1 MPAKILIIG
10 TGLGGLT
17 TALRLSSKGYEV
29 EMVEKYHQAGG
40 RLNLLEKDGFKFDMA
55 PTFFSMSYEFQELIK
70 DCKMD
75 MPFEFVELDPLY
87 SVHFEGDQ
95 RSYLIYKDLKKL
107 AIEFQDVEPDFER
120 KIHKFL
126 KAAGEIFH
134 DTENIVIRRN
144 FDSLAQ
150 YLLKLS
156 TVPIKHA
163 PKMFYS
169 MWQEMERNF
178 ESFEVKVIFSLV
190 GFFLGSTPF
199 DTPAVYTLLNYTEL
213 VHDGYYNVK
222 GGMYKIVEG
231 ILKELEK
238 RAVKIHFNTEITSF
252 SSENGK
258 ISSFFDHQGK
268 EWKADR
274 FVVNADAAW
283 FRGAIMKRPAFSEK
297 RLDAKKWTLAPLTI
311 YLGLDTKV
319 PDMYHHNY
327 FLRRNFKEYAG
338 KIFKNKIKLDK
349 PYYYVNIQSKHNPDY
364 APPGK
369 ECVFILC
376 PVPDLR
382 FKPNWLDDQQI
393 ADGIIQD
400 LSERTGFD
408 FIKHTQTRVILN
420 PEHWQNMFNLYR
432 GSGLGL
438 AHDLNQV
445 GGFRPKN
452 KDEKFKNLYYVGAST
467 VPGTGLPM
475 TVISSR
481 LVTER
486 IEKDNGTLPKKQ
498 PRLQQNNNLQL

>member
-1 MPAKILIIG
+1 MHNKVLIIG

-17 TALRLSSKGYEV
+17 TALRLASKGYRV
-29 EMVEKYHQAGG
+29 EMVEKYHRAGG

-55 PTFFSMSYEFQELIK
+55 PTFFSMSYEFQELVKYCNIP
-70 DCKMD
+70 

-87 SVHFEGDQ
+87 SVHFEGDN

-107 AIEFQDVEPDFER
+107 ALEFQDLEPDFER
-120 KIHKFL
+120 KVTKFL
-126 KAAGEIFH
+126 KAAGQLFH
-134 DTENIVIRRN
+134 DTEDIVIKSN
-144 FDSLAQ
+144 FDSLAA
-150 YLLKLS
+150 YLLKLT
-156 TVPIKHA
+156 TVPLKHA
-163 PKMFYS
+163 PKMFYT
-169 MWQEMERNF
+169 MWREMERNF
-178 ESFEVKVIFSLV
+178 ESFEVRVIFSLV
-190 GFFLGSTPF
+190 GFFLGATPY

-231 ILKELEK
+231 LLPELEK
-238 RAVKIHFNTEITSF
+238 RGVKIHYNTEITGF
-252 SSENGK
+252 SEHLGH
-258 ISSFFDHQGK
+258 ISSFTDSTGK
-268 EWKADR
+268 VWKANQY
-274 FVVNADAAW
+274 VVNADAAW
-283 FRGAIMKRPAFSEK
+283 FRGAILKREAFSEEK
-297 RLDAKKWTLAPLTI
+297 LDKKKWTLAPLTI

-319 PDMYHHNY
+319 TDMYHHNY

-349 PYYYVNIQSKHNPDY
+349 PYYYVNLQSMHNADY

-369 ECVFILC
+369 ESVFILC

-382 FKPNWLDDQQI
+382 YKKDWSDDVEI
-393 ADGIIQD
+393 ADAIIQD
-400 LSERTGFD
+400 LSDRTGFD
-408 FIKHTQTRVILN
+408 FHKHTEVKVVLN
-420 PEHWQNMFNLYR
+420 PEHWEKMFGLYR

-452 KDEKFKNLYYVGAST
+452 KDEKFSNLYYVGAST

-486 IEKDNGTLPKKQ
+486 ILKEHG
-498 PRLQQNNNLQL
+498 NLS

>member
-1 MPAKILIIG
+1 MPKKVLIIG

-17 TALRLSSKGYEV
+17 TALRLSTKGYEV
-29 EMVEKYHQAGG
+29 EMVEKYHRAGG
-40 RLNLLEKDGFKFDMA
+40 RLNLLEKDGFKFDLG

-70 DCKMD
+70 DCNIA

-87 SVHFEGDQ
+87 SVHFEGDK

-107 AIEFQDVEPDFER
+107 ALEFQQIEPDFER
-120 KIHKFL
+120 KIQTFL
-126 KAAGEIFH
+126 KATGEIFH
-134 DTENIVIRRN
+134 DVEDIVIRRN

-156 TVPIKHA
+156 TVPVKHA
-163 PKMFYS
+163 PKMFRS
-169 MWQEMERNF
+169 MWTEMERNF

-190 GFFLGSTPF
+190 GFFLGATPF
-199 DTPAVYTLLNYTEL
+199 DTPAVYTLLSYTEM
-213 VHDGYYNVK
+213 VHDGYHNVK

-231 ILKELEK
+231 ILPELEK
-238 RAVKIHFNTEITSF
+238 RGVKIHYNTEIAGF
-252 SSENGK
+252 SSESGK
-258 ISSFFDHQGK
+258 ISSFADKEGK
-268 EWKADR
+268 VWTADQY
-274 FVVNADAAW
+274 VVNADAAW
-283 FRGAIMKRPAFSEK
+283 FRGAILNRPEFSEK
-297 RLDAKKWTLAPLTI
+297 KLDAKKWTLGPLTI

-327 FLRRNFKEYAG
+327 FLRRNFQEYAG

-349 PYYYVNIQSKHNPDY
+349 PYYYVNIQSMHNPDY

-369 ECVFILC
+369 ESVFILC

-382 FKPNWLDDQQI
+382 YKPDWSDENEI
-393 ADGIIQD
+393 VNGIIQD

-408 FIKHTQTRVILN
+408 FQKHTETQIVLN
-420 PEHWQNMFNLYR
+420 PEKWQSMFGLYR

-475 TVISSR
+475 TVISSK

-486 IEKDNGTLPKKQ
+486 ILNDNGTLSQK
-498 PRLQQNNNLQL
+498 

>member
-1 MPAKILIIG
+1 MNENIKQMSSGVLIIG
-10 TGLGGLT
+10 TGLGGLSA
-17 TALRLSSKGYEV
+17 ALRLSARGYQV
-29 EMVEKYHQAGG
+29 EMVEQYHRAGG
-40 RLNLLEKDGFKFDMA
+40 RLNLLEKEGFKFDMA
-55 PTFFSMSYEFQELIK
+55 PTFFSMSYEFEELVR
-70 DCKMD
+70 DCNMA

-87 SVHFEGDQ
+87 SVHFEGDK

-107 AIEFQDVEPDFER
+107 ALEFEHLEPDFEK
-120 KIHKFL
+120 KIQKFL
-126 KAAGEIFH
+126 KAAGEVFH
-134 DTENIVIRRN
+134 ATEGIVIKQN

-156 TVPIKHA
+156 KVPVKYA

-169 MWQEMERNF
+169 MWREMERNF

-190 GFFLGSTPF
+190 GFFLGATPY
-199 DTPAVYTLLNYTEL
+199 DTPAIYTLLNYTEM
-213 VHDGYYNVK
+213 VHDGYHNVK
-222 GGMYKIVEG
+222 GGMYKIVES
-231 ILKELEK
+231 LLAELQK
-238 RAVKIHFNTEITSF
+238 RGVKIHYNTEITGYQ
-252 SSENGK
+252 SENGK
-258 ISSFFDHQGK
+258 LISFTDRNGHQ
-268 EWKADR
+268 WKADR
-274 FVVNADAAW
+274 YVVNADAAW
-283 FRGAIMKRPAFSEK
+283 FRGNILKRPAFSPIK
-297 RLDAKKWTLAPLTI
+297 LDAMKWTLAPLTI

-319 PDMYHHNY
+319 PNMYHHNY

-349 PYYYVNIQSKHNPDY
+349 PYYYVNIQSMHNPEY

-369 ECVFILC
+369 ESVFILC

-382 FKPNWLDDQQI
+382 YKPDWSDAPQI
-393 ADGIIQD
+393 ADAIIQD

-408 FIKHTQTRVILN
+408 FRMHTQTRVVLS
-420 PEHWQNMFNLYR
+420 PEQWQNMFGLYR

-452 KDEKFKNLYYVGAST
+452 KDEYFENLYYVGAST

-486 IEKDNGTLPKKQ
+486 IQKDHGTLSKK
-498 PRLQQNNNLQL
+498 

>member
-1 MPAKILIIG
+1 MQKEVLIIG

-17 TALRLSSKGYEV
+17 TALRLASRGFSVKI
-29 EMVEKYHQAGG
+29 VEKYHRAGG
-40 RLNLLEKDGFKFDMA
+40 RLNLLEKDGFRFDMA

-70 DCKMD
+70 DCSIP

-87 SVHFEGDQ
+87 SVHFEGDK
-95 RSYLIYKDLKKL
+95 RSYLIYKDLRRL
-107 AIEFQDVEPDFER
+107 AIEFQEIEPDFGRKVER
-120 KIHKFL
+120 FL
-126 KAAGEIFH
+126 KAAGEIYH
-134 DTENIVIRRN
+134 DTENIVIHRN

-150 YLLKLS
+150 YLMKLT
-156 TVPIKHA
+156 TVPLKHA

-190 GFFLGSTPF
+190 GFFLGATPF

-231 ILKELEK
+231 LLRELEK
-238 RAVKIHFNTEITSF
+238 LGVEIFYNTEIVDYKVDDGAISGFTDTSGR
-252 SSENGK
+252 N
-258 ISSFFDHQGK
+258 
-268 EWKADR
+268 WTADL

-283 FRGAIMKRPAFSEK
+283 FRGSVMKRKAFSEEK
-297 RLDAKKWTLAPLTI
+297 LDEKKWTLAPLTI

-319 PDMYHHNY
+319 QGMYHHNY

-338 KIFKNKIKLDK
+338 KIFRNKIKLDK
-349 PYYYVNIQSKHNPDY
+349 PYYYVNIQSIHNPDY

-369 ECVFILC
+369 ECIFILC

-382 FKPNWLDDQQI
+382 FKPDWNDDQEI
-393 ADGIIQD
+393 ADSIVAD

-408 FIKHTQTRVILN
+408 FKAHTEVRVVLN
-420 PEHWQNMFNLYR
+420 PLQWEKMFGLYR

-452 KDEKFKNLYYVGAST
+452 KDEKFGNLYYVGAST

-475 TVISSR
+475 TVISSK

-486 IEKDNGTLPKKQ
+486 ILKDHGSLQKK
-498 PRLQQNNNLQL
+498 

>member
-1 MPAKILIIG
+1 MQKKILIIG

-17 TALRLSSKGYEV
+17 TALRLASRGFEV
-29 EMVEKYHQAGG
+29 EMVEKYHRAGG

-55 PTFFSMSYEFQELIK
+55 PTFFSMSYEFQELIQ
-70 DCKMD
+70 DCNIP
-75 MPFEFVELDPLY
+75 MPFEFIELDPLY
-87 SVHFEGDQ
+87 SVHFEGDK

-107 AIEFQDVEPDFER
+107 ALEFQDLEPNFEV
-120 KIHKFL
+120 KIEKFL
-126 KAAGEIFH
+126 KAAGKMFH
-134 DTENIVIRRN
+134 DTEDIVIKSN
-144 FDSLAQ
+144 FDSLAA
-150 YLLKLS
+150 YLLKLT
-156 TVPIKHA
+156 TVPLKHA

-169 MWQEMERNF
+169 MWREMEKNF
-178 ESFEVKVIFSLV
+178 ESFEVRVIFSLV
-190 GFFLGSTPF
+190 GFFLGATPY

-231 ILKELEK
+231 LLPELEK
-238 RAVKIHFNTEITSF
+238 LGVKIHYNIEITGF
-252 SSENGK
+252 SNHNSG
-258 ISSFFDHQGK
+258 ISSFTDSEGK
-268 EWKADR
+268 VWKADQY
-274 FVVNADAAW
+274 VVNADAAW
-283 FRGAIMKRPAFSEK
+283 FRGAILKRAAFSEEK
-297 RLDAKKWTLAPLTI
+297 LDKMKWTLAPLTI

-327 FLRRNFKEYAG
+327 FLRRNFEEYAG

-349 PYYYVNIQSKHNPDY
+349 PYYYVNIQSMHNPEY
-364 APPGK
+364 APDGK
-369 ECVFILC
+369 ECIFILC

-382 FKPNWLDDQQI
+382 YKKDWSDDLEI
-393 ADGIIQD
+393 ANGIIQD
-400 LSERTGFD
+400 LSDRTGFD
-408 FIKHTQTRVILN
+408 FHKHTEVKVVLN
-420 PEHWQNMFNLYR
+420 PEHWEKMFGLYR

-452 KDEKFKNLYYVGAST
+452 KDEKFNNLYYVGAST

-486 IEKDNGTLPKKQ
+486 ILKDHG
-498 PRLQQNNNLQL
+498 NLS

>member
-1 MPAKILIIG
+1 VHKKVLIIG

-17 TALRLSSKGYEV
+17 TALRLASRGYEV
-29 EMVEKYHQAGG
+29 EMVEKYHRAGG

-55 PTFFSMSYEFQELIK
+55 PTFFSMSYEFQELVK
-70 DCKMD
+70 DCNIK

-87 SVHFEGDQ
+87 SVHFEGDK

-107 AIEFQDVEPDFER
+107 ALEFQNIEPDFEK
-120 KIHKFL
+120 KIEKFL
-126 KAAGEIFH
+126 KAAGQVFH
-134 DTENIVIRRN
+134 DTEGIVIHQN
-144 FDSLAQ
+144 FESLTH
-150 YLLKLS
+150 YLLKLT

-169 MWQEMERNF
+169 MWREMERNF

-190 GFFLGSTPF
+190 GFFLGATPF

-231 ILKELEK
+231 ILAELDK
-238 RAVKIHFNTEITSF
+238 LGVKIHYQKEIIGYNSENRNITSF
-252 SSENGK
+252 TDSE
-258 ISSFFDHQGK
+258 GK
-268 EWKADR
+268 EWKADQY
-274 FVVNADAAW
+274 VVNADAAW
-283 FRGAIMKRPAFSEK
+283 FRGSILNRPEFSEK
-297 RLDAKKWTLAPLTI
+297 KLDAKKWTLAPLTI
-311 YLGLDTKV
+311 YIGLDTKV
-319 PDMYHHNY
+319 PNMYHHNY
-327 FLRRNFKEYAG
+327 FLRRNFREYAA
-338 KIFKNKIKLDK
+338 KIFTNKIKLDK
-349 PYYYVNIQSKHNPDY
+349 PYYYVNIQSMHNQNY

-369 ECVFILC
+369 ECIFILC

-382 FKPNWLDDQQI
+382 YKPDWSDDDEI
-393 ADGIIQD
+393 ADSIIQD
-400 LSERTGFD
+400 LSDRTGFD
-408 FIKHTQTRVILN
+408 FKKHTETRVILN
-420 PEHWQNMFNLYR
+420 PEHWEKMFGLYR

-452 KDEKFKNLYYVGAST
+452 KDEKFGNLYYVGAST
-467 VPGTGLPM
+467 IPGTGLPM

-486 IEKDNGTLPKKQ
+486 IQKDNGHL
-498 PRLQQNNNLQL
+498 

>member
-1 MPAKILIIG
+1 MQKTALIIG

-17 TALRLSSKGYEV
+17 TALRLASRGWQV
-29 EMVEKYHQAGG
+29 EMVEKYHRAGG

-70 DCKMD
+70 DCNIP

-107 AIEFQDVEPDFER
+107 AQEFQHLEPDFEK

-126 KAAGEIFH
+126 KAAGQLFH
-134 DTENIVIRRN
+134 DTEDIVIRRN
-144 FDSLAQ
+144 FDSLTQ
-150 YLLKLS
+150 YLLKLT
-156 TVPIKHA
+156 TVPVKHA

-169 MWQEMERNF
+169 MWREMERNF

-190 GFFLGSTPF
+190 GFFLGATPF

-213 VHDGYYNVK
+213 MHDGYYNVK

-231 ILKELEK
+231 LLPELEK
-238 RAVKIHFNTEITSF
+238 LGVNIHYNTEIVSF
-252 SSENGK
+252 SEENGR
-258 ISSFFDHQGK
+258 ISSFTDSTGK
-268 EWKADR
+268 IWKADR
-274 FVVNADAAW
+274 FVVNADAAG
-283 FRGAIMKRPAFSEK
+283 FRGQIMKRPEFSEQK
-297 RLDAKKWTLAPLTI
+297 LDQKKWTLAPLTI

-327 FLRRNFKEYAG
+327 FLRRNFREYAG
-338 KIFKNKIKLDK
+338 KIFKNQIKLDK
-349 PYYYVNIQSKHNPDY
+349 PYYYVNIQSMHNPEY

-369 ECVFILC
+369 ESVFILC

-382 FKPNWLDDQQI
+382 FKADWSDDQEI
-393 ADGIIQD
+393 ADSIIDDMSQ
-400 LSERTGFD
+400 RIGFD
-408 FIKHTQTRVILN
+408 FKNHTEVRVVLN
-420 PEHWQNMFNLYR
+420 PEHWQNMFGLYR

-452 KDEKFKNLYYVGAST
+452 KDEIFSNLYYVGAST

-486 IEKDNGTLPKKQ
+486 ILKDHGPVPQK
-498 PRLQQNNNLQL
+498 

>member
-1 MPAKILIIG
+1 MQKEVLIIG

-17 TALRLSSKGYEV
+17 TALRLASRGFSVKI
-29 EMVEKYHQAGG
+29 VEKYHRAGG
-40 RLNLLEKDGFKFDMA
+40 RLNLLEKDGFRFDMA

-70 DCKMD
+70 DCSIP

-87 SVHFEGDQ
+87 SVHFEGDK
-95 RSYLIYKDLKKL
+95 RSYLIYKDLRRL
-107 AIEFQDVEPDFER
+107 AIEFQEIEPDFGRKVER
-120 KIHKFL
+120 FL
-126 KAAGEIFH
+126 KAAGEIYH
-134 DTENIVIRRN
+134 DTENIVIHRN

-150 YLLKLS
+150 YLMKLT
-156 TVPIKHA
+156 TVPLKHA

-190 GFFLGSTPF
+190 GFFLGATPF
-199 DTPAVYTLLNYTEL
+199 DTPAVYMLLNYTEL

-231 ILKELEK
+231 LLRELEK
-238 RAVKIHFNTEITSF
+238 LGVEIFYNTEIVDYKVDDGAISGFTDTSGR
-252 SSENGK
+252 N
-258 ISSFFDHQGK
+258 
-268 EWKADR
+268 WTADL

-283 FRGAIMKRPAFSEK
+283 FRGSVMKRKAFSEEK
-297 RLDAKKWTLAPLTI
+297 LDEKKWTLAPLTI

-319 PDMYHHNY
+319 QGMYHHNY

-338 KIFKNKIKLDK
+338 KIFRNKIKLDK
-349 PYYYVNIQSKHNPDY
+349 PYYYVNIQSIHNPDY

-369 ECVFILC
+369 ECIFILC

-382 FKPNWLDDQQI
+382 FKPDWSDDQEI
-393 ADGIIQD
+393 ADSIVAD

-408 FIKHTQTRVILN
+408 FKAHTEVRVVLN
-420 PEHWQNMFNLYR
+420 PLQWEKMFGLYR

-452 KDEKFKNLYYVGAST
+452 KDEKFGNLYYVGAST

-475 TVISSR
+475 TVISSK

-486 IEKDNGTLPKKQ
+486 ILKDHGSLQKK
-498 PRLQQNNNLQL
+498 

>member
-1 MPAKILIIG
+1 MASKVLIIG
-10 TGLGGLT
+10 SGLGGLT
-17 TALRLSSKGYEV
+17 TALRLSSKGFEV

-40 RLNLLEKDGFKFDMA
+40 RLNLLEKDGFKFDLG

-70 DCKMD
+70 DCNIE

-95 RSYLIYKDLKKL
+95 RSYLIYKDLRKL
-107 AIEFQDVEPDFER
+107 AIEFQELEPDFER
-120 KIHKFL
+120 KVKKFL
-126 KAAGEIFH
+126 NAAGQIFH

-144 FDSLAQ
+144 FNSLTQ

-163 PKMFYS
+163 PKMFHS
-169 MWQEMERNF
+169 MWSEMERNF

-190 GFFLGSTPF
+190 GFFLGATPF

-231 ILKELEK
+231 IVKELEK
-238 RAVKIHFNTEITSF
+238 RAVKIHYNTEIVSF
-252 SSENGK
+252 SSENGN
-258 ISSFFDHQGK
+258 IDSFFDSQGK
-268 EWKADR
+268 EWKADQ

-283 FRGAIMKRPAFSEK
+283 FRGAILKRPAFSEK
-297 RLDAKKWTLAPLTI
+297 KLDDKKWTLAPLTI

-327 FLRRNFKEYAG
+327 FLGRNFREYAE

-349 PYYYVNIQSKHNPDY
+349 PYYYVNLQSIHNPGY

-369 ECVFILC
+369 ESVFILC

-382 FKPNWLDDQQI
+382 YKPDWSDDHEI
-393 ADGIIQD
+393 ADGIIQN

-408 FIKHTQTRVILN
+408 FQKHTETRVILN
-420 PEHWQNMFNLYR
+420 PEHWQKMFNLYR

-438 AHDLNQV
+438 AHDLNQI

-467 VPGTGLPM
+467 IPGTGLPM

-486 IEKDNGTLPKKQ
+486 IQKEHGTLPQK
-498 PRLQQNNNLQL
+498 

>member
-1 MPAKILIIG
+1 MQKKVLIIG

-17 TALRLSSKGYEV
+17 TALRLASRGFQV
-29 EMVEKYHQAGG
+29 EMVEKYHRAGG

-55 PTFFSMSYEFQELIK
+55 PTFFSMSYEFQELVK
-70 DCKMD
+70 DCNIK

-87 SVHFEGDQ
+87 SVHFEGDS

-107 AIEFQDVEPDFER
+107 AQEFQEVEPDFQR
-120 KIHKFL
+120 KVEKFL
-126 KAAGEIFH
+126 KAAGEIYH
-134 DTENIVIRRN
+134 DTENIVIHSN
-144 FDSLAQ
+144 FKSLSH
-150 YLLKLS
+150 YLLKLT

-169 MWQEMERNF
+169 MWQEMEKNF

-190 GFFLGSTPF
+190 GFFLGATPF

-231 ILKELEK
+231 LLKELD
-238 RAVKIHFNTEITSF
+238 RLGVKIHYDTEISGYSLSNGVLQAFTDTS
-252 SSENGK
+252 
-258 ISSFFDHQGK
+258 GK
-268 EWKADR
+268 EWNADL

-283 FRGAIMKRPAFSEK
+283 FRGSVMKRKAFSEK
-297 RLDAKKWTLAPLTI
+297 KLDDKKWTLAPLTI

-338 KIFKNKIKLDK
+338 KIFRNKIKLDK
-349 PYYYVNIQSKHNPDY
+349 PYYYVNIQSIHNPDY

-369 ECVFILC
+369 ECIFILC

-382 FKPNWLDDQQI
+382 FKPDWSDDHEI
-393 ADGIIQD
+393 ADGIIKD

-408 FIKHTQTRVILN
+408 FKKHSEVQVILN
-420 PEHWQNMFNLYR
+420 PMQWEKMFGLYR

-452 KDEKFKNLYYVGAST
+452 KDEKFGNLYYVGAST

-475 TVISSR
+475 TIISSK

-486 IEKDNGTLPKKQ
+486 I
-498 PRLQQNNNLQL
+498 LQDHGSV

>member
-1 MPAKILIIG
+1 MQKKVLIIG

-17 TALRLSSKGYEV
+17 TALRLSSRGYQV
-29 EMVEKYHQAGG
+29 EMVEKHHRAGG
-40 RLNLLEKDGFKFDMA
+40 RLNLIEKDGFKFDLG

-70 DCKMD
+70 DCNIA

-87 SVHFEGDQ
+87 AVNFEGDK
-95 RSYLIYKDLKKL
+95 RNYLIYKDLKKL
-107 AIEFQDVEPDFER
+107 ALEFESLEPDFER
-120 KIHKFL
+120 KVQRFL
-126 KAAGEIFH
+126 KAAGRVFH
-134 DTENIVIRRN
+134 DTENIVIRQN
-144 FDSLAQ
+144 FDSLAH
-150 YLLKLS
+150 YLLKLTS
-156 TVPIKHA
+156 VPVRHA

-169 MWQEMERNF
+169 MWAEMERNF

-190 GFFLGSTPF
+190 GFFLGATPF

-231 ILKELEK
+231 LLPELEK
-238 RAVKIHFNTEITSF
+238 RGVKIHYNTEITGFTSL
-252 SSENGK
+252 NG
-258 ISSFFDHQGK
+258 SVTSYVDANGK
-268 EWKADR
+268 EWKADH
-274 FVVNADAAW
+274 FVVNADAAG
-283 FRGAIMKRPAFSEK
+283 FRGAVMNRPDFSEK
-297 RLDAKKWTLAPLTI
+297 KLDARKWTLAPLTI

-319 PDMYHHNY
+319 QGMYHHNY

-349 PYYYVNIQSKHNPDY
+349 PYYYVNIQSMHNPEY

-382 FKPNWLDDQQI
+382 FKPEWSDDQEI
-393 ADGIIQD
+393 ADSIVKD

-408 FIKHTQTRVILN
+408 FVKHTETRMVLN
-420 PEHWQNMFNLYR
+420 PTHWESMFSLYR

-452 KDEKFKNLYYVGAST
+452 KDEKFSNLYYVGAST

-481 LVTER
+481 LVTQR
-486 IEKDNGTLPKKQ
+486 ILNDHGTVSKK
-498 PRLQQNNNLQL
+498 

>member
-1 MPAKILIIG
+1 MQKKVLIIG
-10 TGLGGLT
+10 TGLGGLS
-17 TALRLSSKGYEV
+17 TALRLSSRGYQV
-29 EMVEKYHQAGG
+29 EMLEKYHRAGG
-40 RLNLLEKDGFKFDMA
+40 RLNLIEKDGFKFDLG

-70 DCKMD
+70 DCNIQ

-87 SVHFEGDQ
+87 AVHFEGDQ

-107 AIEFQDVEPDFER
+107 ALEFQHLEPNFEQ
-120 KIHKFL
+120 KIKKFL
-126 KAAGEIFH
+126 NAAGKMFH
-134 DTENIVIRRN
+134 DTEDIVIKQN

-150 YLLKLS
+150 YLLKLT
-156 TVPIKHA
+156 TVPLKHA

-169 MWQEMERNF
+169 MWREMERNF

-222 GGMYKIVEG
+222 GGMYIIVEG
-231 ILKELEK
+231 LITELEK
-238 RAVKIHFNTEITSF
+238 RGVTIHYNTEITDF
-252 SSENGK
+252 TEQNGK
-258 ISSFFDHQGK
+258 ISSFIDSK
-268 EWKADR
+268 EKKWEADQY
-274 FVVNADAAW
+274 VVNADAAW
-283 FRGAIMKRPAFSEK
+283 FRGAILKREEFSEK
-297 RLDAKKWTLAPLTI
+297 KLDAKKWTLAPLTI
-311 YLGLDTKV
+311 YLGLDTKI
-319 PDMYHHNY
+319 PNMYHHNY

-349 PYYYVNIQSKHNPDY
+349 PYYYVNIQSIHNPNY
-364 APPGK
+364 APEGK
-369 ECVFILC
+369 ESVFILC

-382 FKPNWLDDQQI
+382 YKSDWSDDHKI
-393 ADGIIQD
+393 ADAIIQD
-400 LSERTGFD
+400 MSDRTGFD
-408 FIKHTQTRVILN
+408 FHQHTELKIILN
-420 PEHWQNMFNLYR
+420 PEQWQNMFGLYK

-452 KDEKFKNLYYVGAST
+452 KDEKYGNLYYVGAST

-475 TVISSR
+475 VVISSR

-486 IEKDNGTLPKKQ
+486 IQKDNGYLS
-498 PRLQQNNNLQL
+498 

>member
-1 MPAKILIIG
+1 MRKKVMIIG

-17 TALRLSSKGYEV
+17 TALRLSVRGYEV
-29 EMVEKYHQAGG
+29 EMVEKYHRAGG
-40 RLNLLEKDGFKFDMA
+40 RLNLLEKDGFTFDLG

-70 DCKMD
+70 DCNIS

-95 RSYLIYKDLKKL
+95 RSYLIFKDLKKL
-107 AIEFQDVEPDFER
+107 AREFQEVEPDFER
-120 KIHKFL
+120 KLHRFL
-126 KAAGEIFH
+126 QAAGKLFH
-134 DTENIVIRRN
+134 DTENIVIRQN
-144 FDSLAQ
+144 FDSLTR
-150 YLLKLS
+150 YLLKLT
-156 TVPIKHA
+156 TVPIRHA

-169 MWQEMERNF
+169 MWAEMERNF

-190 GFFLGSTPF
+190 GFFLGATPF

-231 ILKELEK
+231 LLIELEK
-238 RAVKIHFNTEITSF
+238 RGVKIYYNTEITAYKSH
-252 SSENGK
+252 NG
-258 ISSFFDHQGK
+258 SVTSYLDTTGK
-268 EWKADR
+268 EWKADY
-274 FVVNADAAW
+274 FVVNADAAS
-283 FRGAIMKRPAFSEK
+283 FRGGVMNRPAFSEK
-297 RLDAKKWTLAPLTI
+297 KLDAKKWTLAPLTI
-311 YLGLDTKV
+311 YLGLNAKITG
-319 PDMYHHNY
+319 MYHHNY

-349 PYYYVNIQSKHNPDY
+349 PYYYVNIQSMHNPGY

-369 ECVFILC
+369 ESVFILC

-382 FKPNWLDDQQI
+382 FKQDWSDDHDI
-393 ADGIIQD
+393 ADSIVKD

-408 FIKHTQTRVILN
+408 FLAHTETRIVLN
-420 PEHWQNMFNLYR
+420 PVHWEKMFGLYR

-452 KDEKFKNLYYVGAST
+452 KDELFNNLYYVGAST

-486 IEKDNGTLPKKQ
+486 IIKDHG
-498 PRLQQNNNLQL
+498 NLSQK

>member
-1 MPAKILIIG
+1 MQNKILIIG

-17 TALRLSSKGYEV
+17 TALRLASRGFEV
-29 EMVEKYHQAGG
+29 EMVEKYHRAGG
-40 RLNLLEKDGFKFDMA
+40 RLNLLEKDDFKFDMA
-55 PTFFSMSYEFQELIK
+55 PTFFSMSYEFQELVK
-70 DCKMD
+70 DCNIK

-87 SVHFEGDQ
+87 SVHFEGDK

-107 AIEFQDVEPDFER
+107 ALEFQEIEPDFEK
-120 KIHKFL
+120 KIQKFL
-126 KAAGEIFH
+126 KAAGQVFH
-134 DTENIVIRRN
+134 DTEGIVIHQN
-144 FDSLAQ
+144 FDSLAH
-150 YLLKLS
+150 YLLKLT

-169 MWQEMERNF
+169 MWREMERNF

-190 GFFLGSTPF
+190 GFFLGATPF
-199 DTPAVYTLLNYTEL
+199 DTPAVYTLLNYTEM

-222 GGMYKIVEG
+222 GGMYRIVEG
-231 ILKELEK
+231 ILGELD
-238 RAVKIHFNTEITSF
+238 RLGVKIHYNTEINSFTAERGTIISLYDTS
-252 SSENGK
+252 GK
-258 ISSFFDHQGK
+258 IW
-268 EWKADR
+268 EADQ

-283 FRGAIMKRPAFSEK
+283 FRGSVLKRPEFSGK
-297 RLDAKKWTLAPLTI
+297 KLDAMKWTLAPLTI

-327 FLRRNFKEYAG
+327 FLRRNFEEYAG

-349 PYYYVNIQSKHNPDY
+349 PYYYVNIQSMHNPNY

-369 ECVFILC
+369 ECIFILC

-382 FKPNWLDDQQI
+382 YKADWSDDQEI

-400 LSERTGFD
+400 LSDRTGFD
-408 FIKHTQTRVILN
+408 FKKHTESRMVLN
-420 PEHWQNMFNLYR
+420 PVSWEKMFGLYR

-452 KDEKFKNLYYVGAST
+452 KDEKFRNLYYVGAST

-486 IEKDNGTLPKKQ
+486 ILKDHGIVQKK
-498 PRLQQNNNLQL
+498 